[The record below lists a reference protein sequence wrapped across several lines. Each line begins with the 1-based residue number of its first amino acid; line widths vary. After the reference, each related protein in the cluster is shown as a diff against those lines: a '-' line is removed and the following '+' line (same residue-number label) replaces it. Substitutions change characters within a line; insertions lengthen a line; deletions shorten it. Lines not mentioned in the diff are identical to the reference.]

1 MLSLITYALY
11 MLLYIVT
18 DEQAREFYFGGYPL
32 WGYVVDAATTFVCIF
47 LFVQLSIF
55 YSKGIYRRFM
65 SFAHPYRSLL
75 VYSLALF
82 IMNTLTAYLL
92 SLLTGYMFNL
102 DGLPFLQV
110 QHLYVYSILAT
121 FISNV
126 YVNAHYL
133 YSYMEAEAAKRR
145 LETEAMQAKL
155 NALKQQVDPHF
166 MFNNFCI
173 LTELIMEDSR
183 LAVKFLG
190 KLSKVY
196 RYIIQN
202 YDRDTVPLA
211 DELAFLDSYLYLMY
225 MRYGD
230 SIVVSIGP
238 EMRDADGSIP
248 PASLQIVVENALKHN
263 RFSRESPLMIAVS
276 VADGCLVVRNALQ
289 PLASAPAST
298 GIGQRNIAER
308 HALIGGRRPSVE
320 RTEFVYTVRL
330 PIISGLDNDREI

>member
-1 MLSLITYALY
+1 
-11 MLLYIVT
+11 
-18 DEQAREFYFGGYPL
+18 
-32 WGYVVDAATTFVCIF
+32 
-47 LFVQLSIF
+47 
-55 YSKGIYRRFM
+55 
-65 SFAHPYRSLL
+65 
-75 VYSLALF
+75 
-82 IMNTLTAYLL
+82 
-92 SLLTGYMFNL
+92 
-102 DGLPFLQV
+102 
-110 QHLYVYSILAT
+110 
-121 FISNV
+121 
-126 YVNAHYL
+126 
-133 YSYMEAEAAKRR
+133 MEAEAAKRR

-155 NALKQQVDPHF
+155 NALKLQVDPHF
-166 MFNNFCI
+166 MFNNFSI

-225 MRYGD
+225 MRDGD

-238 EMRDADGSIP
+238 EVNDADGSIP

-263 RFSRESPLMIAVS
+263 RFSKESPLMIAVS

-289 PLASAPAST
+289 PLASAPALT

-308 HALIGGRRPSVE
+308 YALIGGRRPSVE

>member
-1 MLSLITYALY
+1 
-11 MLLYIVT
+11 
-18 DEQAREFYFGGYPL
+18 
-32 WGYVVDAATTFVCIF
+32 
-47 LFVQLSIF
+47 
-55 YSKGIYRRFM
+55 M

-166 MFNNFCI
+166 MFNNFSI

-225 MRYGD
+225 MRYRD

-238 EMRDADGSIP
+238 EVNDADGSIP

-263 RFSRESPLMIAVS
+263 RFSKEIPLMIAVS

-308 HALIGGRRPSVE
+308 YALIGGRRP
-320 RTEFVYTVRL
+320 
-330 PIISGLDNDREI
+330 

>member
-1 MLSLITYALY
+1 MDTKKSRLVPSLITYALY

-47 LFVQLSIF
+47 IFVQLSIF

-133 YSYMEAEAAKRR
+133 
-145 LETEAMQAKL
+145 
-155 NALKQQVDPHF
+155 
-166 MFNNFCI
+166 
-173 LTELIMEDSR
+173 
-183 LAVKFLG
+183 
-190 KLSKVY
+190 
-196 RYIIQN
+196 
-202 YDRDTVPLA
+202 
-211 DELAFLDSYLYLMY
+211 
-225 MRYGD
+225 
-230 SIVVSIGP
+230 
-238 EMRDADGSIP
+238 
-248 PASLQIVVENALKHN
+248 
-263 RFSRESPLMIAVS
+263 
-276 VADGCLVVRNALQ
+276 
-289 PLASAPAST
+289 
-298 GIGQRNIAER
+298 
-308 HALIGGRRPSVE
+308 
-320 RTEFVYTVRL
+320 
-330 PIISGLDNDREI
+330 